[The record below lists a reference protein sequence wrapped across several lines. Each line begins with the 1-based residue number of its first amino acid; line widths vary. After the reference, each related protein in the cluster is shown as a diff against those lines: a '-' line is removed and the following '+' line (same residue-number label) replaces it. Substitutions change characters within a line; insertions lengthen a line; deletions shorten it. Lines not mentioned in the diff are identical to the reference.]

1 MAGQEAFNPDSS
13 GYDIETAK
21 ELMELYPLTIPKP
34 NRSGRFDRETI
45 GQDDAFQAW
54 VWHGEEND
62 WVKHGGTLDPRTGMY
77 LKGMAKNA
85 PKDSE
90 AYKSMRLGIEE
101 EESRGNKVI
110 FKDGRY
116 YSAPSLTEKP
126 TSKSM
131 DDIIQ
136 QSNLM
141 EALAPAVSTR
151 TQPSGKAISD
161 ISIPTSEKYGA
172 PADIRLGK
180 TVSKG
185 IPMNMKKITDALN
198 VALTSPEYSKSWT
211 DETWIPQKKRA
222 EKSMGEL
229 LGMTAGFNK
238 TREGKIFIQD
248 MLDKFSKMNTPGGL
262 VGYRT
267 EEGFPSYGYKSGDRT
282 GGVFFEA
289 KSPDSPDTIAVFGD
303 KSSWSLAPFLNTS
316 TGVPVPKSIAADT
329 KRPSRTLFHEG
340 IHATAEEGTPLEK
353 MGLLPIHQSKFNRP
367 EEDIIE
373 SYKDIP
379 TEYGTAMDPWI
390 AELLYNAMM
399 DKESEGAKLLKG
411 FIK

>member
-62 WVKHGGTLDPRTGMY
+62 WVRHGGTLDPRTGMY

-161 ISIPTSEKYGA
+161 ISIPTSEKYGD
-172 PADIRLGK
+172 PGGWSHGLTK
-180 TVSKG
+180 HSL
-185 IPMNMKKITDALN
+185 IPMNMLKLRDAMTE
-198 VALTSPEYSKSWT
+198 ALTSPKIQKSGKS
-211 DETWIPQKKRA
+211 QKEIA
-222 EKSMGEL
+222 EQTIGEL
-229 LGMTAGFNK
+229 LGFQEGFNK
-238 TREGKIFIQD
+238 TREGKSFIKKI
-248 MLDKFSKMNTPGGL
+248 LNKYNLMNRPGGL
-262 VGYRT
+262 VAYRT
-267 EEGFPSYGYKSGDRT
+267 EEGFPTGSVTQSKAAFRQSESGE
-282 GGVFFEA
+282 G
-289 KSPDSPDTIAVFGD
+289 PDTLVAYSDRPNLRYKIAPE
-303 KSSWSLAPFLNTS
+303 SL
-316 TGVPVPKSIAADT
+316 V
-329 KRPSRTLFHEG
+329 HES
-340 IHATAEEGTPLEK
+340 IHAAEGDMS
-353 MGLLPIHQSKFNRP
+353 MGEHQARFDKV
-367 EEDIIE
+367 EEDIVK
-373 SYKDIP
+373 YNWVRD
-379 TEYGTAMDPWI
+379 
-390 AELLYNAMM
+390 LLYNAMM